1 MMKMVMVGKIEMMWV
16 NWTTSPIK
24 INPAIAMM
32 FILLMPLSRW
42 IDETCLSSKEP
53 PALAD
58 DFAKAMI
65 VQLLNVLQ
73 PSSSII
79 FSHIFCNQNLKYCQ
93 TTHRVGKCH
102 GYDGYIRVKTVG
114 VKSLGSQN
122 YCQKQVIF
130 GKICAKKL
138 RSMDKLP

>member
-1 MMKMVMVGKIEMMWV
+1 
-16 NWTTSPIK
+16 
-24 INPAIAMM
+24 MM
-32 FILLMPLSRW
+32 FILLMPLSGW

-73 PSSSII
+73 PSLSII

-93 TTHRVGKCH
+93 TTHSVEH
-102 GYDGYIRVKTVG
+102 QSNSHVM
-114 VKSLGSQN
+114 VKSYAWWKRTERAKLCGTELGDEKKSVFIGN
-122 YCQKQVIF
+122 ANPNTVHNIIIIF
-130 GKICAKKL
+130 SSSC
-138 RSMDKLP
+138 